1 MRDEDVKK
9 HLTIFFIVG
18 FIIGIIYVNTIGK
31 EAVLAYGLFDK
42 YLIQQY
48 PAADIKI
55 DEYTGY
61 IIRLRLLPFVL
72 LGICGLTRIKK
83 IVVFIFLIWTGI
95 LTGLLFTVA
104 FAQLG
109 MPGILFCILGITP
122 HFLCYIAVYVMI
134 LRFLY
139 SYPES
144 RWNLEKTIFI
154 VLMTGMGILL
164 EVYVNPVL
172 MKLFIRTL

>member
-1 MRDEDVKK
+1 M
-9 HLTIFFIVG
+9 
-18 FIIGIIYVNTIGK
+18 NTIGK

-55 DEYTGY
+55 DEYIGY

-109 MPGILFCILGITP
+109 MSGLLFCILGITP

>member
-9 HLTIFFIVG
+9 HLTIFYIVG

-31 EAVLAYGLFDK
+31 DAVLAYGLFDK

-48 PAADIKI
+48 PSETIKI

-72 LGICGLTRIKK
+72 LGLCGMTRIKK
-83 IVVFIFLIWTGI
+83 IVVFIFLIWTGV

-104 FAQLG
+104 FTQLG
-109 MPGILFCILGITP
+109 MSGLIFCTIGATP
-122 HFLCYIAVYVMI
+122 HFLCYIVVYVII

-139 SYPES
+139 EYPES
-144 RWNLEKTIFI
+144 RWNFEKTIFI
-154 VLMTGMGILL
+154 LLMTGMGILL

-172 MKLFIRTL
+172 MKLFIQTL